1 MFRLSLTFIP
11 GHFLRCFTAMLLVT
25 VASSLHAADTNL
37 AAIEFFENRIRP
49 VLAETCYSCH
59 SAKSEKLKGGLKLDT
74 REAVLKGGDSGPA
87 LVPGKPDQSLIIKAI
102 RYNDPNLE
110 MPPKGKK
117 LSAKQIADLEKWVAM
132 GAPDPRTNSVT
143 TNQFAIDWQKAR
155 EHWAFRPIQS
165 PPVPKPKKARAIQ
178 SPVDA
183 FILSKLETN
192 RLSLSPLADK
202 RTLLRRANYDLIGL
216 PPAAEEVEAFEKD
229 KSPEAFA
236 RVVDRLLASPHYGE
250 RWGRYWLDVARYSD
264 TKGYVGGNEEPRYP
278 FAYTY
283 RDWVVRAFNEDLAF
297 DQFII
302 QQLAADQLNQETNDN
317 RSLAAMGFLTV
328 GRRFLGNENDV
339 IDDRIDVV
347 CRGLMGLTA
356 SCARCH
362 DHKYDPIPTKDY
374 YSLYGVFKSTTEP
387 TNAPLITPQNF
398 NAEYTNYLTEVAR
411 RQSLAENYYRSNELR
426 VLKSLRTN
434 VAAYL
439 MTVHEAKGIT
449 NSTKLDEFVR
459 GRKLNNA
466 IHRGWKTNLANWA
479 TNGHPLF
486 TPWTEFSKL
495 ATNDFPGKAGE
506 LAQHFAANNG
516 TNNLNPLVAA
526 MFKNAELTNLA
537 SVAQLYGDLFRRV
550 EGEWDLLVALSN
562 APTVVKQGEDWP
574 QPPVVLA
581 GIDAEQVRQFCFT
594 TNSPL
599 HPREFMNNFLFGD
612 EVKNKVESLRR
623 DIKSMDGTHPGAPAR
638 AMSMLDR
645 GRISSPRVFIRGN
658 PGTPGPDVK
667 RQFLE
672 VVAGEQRTP
681 FPTNA
686 SGRLQLAQAIVARDN
701 PLTARVFVNRIW
713 MHHFGAGL
721 VRTPSDFGMR
731 ADAPTHLELLDYLA
745 ARFMDDGWSVKKLHR
760 LIMLS
765 SVYQQSSGVQDPSAG
780 RGGLLTK
787 ISFNSSANKASARA
801 AQLDPENRLLWRQ
814 NRQRLDFESMRDSFL
829 YVTAQ
834 LDPALGGQPVD
845 IVTNLGF
852 ARRTIYG
859 FIDRQDLPN
868 VFRTFDFANPD
879 ASVGQRFQTTVAP
892 QALFLLNSPFVT
904 ERAKALVQQTNFQ
917 TSADGQRVTNLYRT
931 LLQRA
936 PTSREVKLAQ
946 QFITDSP
953 EADVLMPEI
962 SNWHYGFGGYD
973 ETAQRVTEFNE
984 LTKFTGTAW
993 QAGTNIAEKNI
1004 GSLALMPDGGRPGPT
1019 NTLAAVRR
1027 WVAPH
1032 DGQVS
1037 IEGDL
1042 KTTEARGDGVR
1053 ARIVCGNTGLLGE
1066 WTATTNSVRTAVKTC
1081 AVKKGDTIDFA
1092 VDCLGD
1098 ATGDTFKWAPLVT
1111 MIDAESRAAMVSSGQ
1126 PTVWDAKANFVDP
1139 AKLPK
1144 PLGAWAKLA
1153 QVLLLSNEFAF
1164 VD

>member
-1 MFRLSLTFIP
+1 MIRPPLTFIL
-11 GHFLRCFTAMLLVT
+11 GDFFRYAAITLLLLT
-25 VASSLHAADTNL
+25 VSVHAADTNSAGL
-37 AAIEFFENRIRP
+37 EFFESKIRP
-49 VLAETCYSCH
+49 VLAESCYSCH

-74 REAVLKGGDSGPA
+74 RDAVLKGGDSGPA
-87 LVPGKPDQSLIIKAI
+87 LIAGKPDQSLLIKAI
-102 RYNDPNLE
+102 RYSDPNLE

-117 LSAKQIADLEKWVAM
+117 LSAEQIADFEKWVAM

-143 TNQFAIDWQKAR
+143 TNQFAIDWVKAR
-155 EHWAFRPIQS
+155 EHWAFKPVQS
-165 PPVPKPKKARAIQ
+165 PPVPKVKNSRAVLL
-178 SPVDA
+178 PVDA
-183 FILSKLETN
+183 FILARLETN
-192 RLSLSPLADK
+192 ALSISPATDK
-202 RTLLRRANYDLIGL
+202 RTLLRRASFDLIGL
-216 PPAAEEVEAFEKD
+216 PPTAEEVEAFEKD
-229 KSPEAFA
+229 KSPDAFTK
-236 RVVDRLLASPHYGE
+236 VVDRLLVSPHYGE

-278 FAYTY
+278 FAYTF
-283 RDWVVRAFNEDLAF
+283 RDWVVRAFNEDLPF

-302 QQLAADQLNQETNDN
+302 QQLAADLLPQDTNDN

-347 CRGLMGLTA
+347 CRGLMGLTVT
-356 SCARCH
+356 CARCH
-362 DHKYDPIPTKDY
+362 DHKYDPIPTRDY

-387 TNAPLITPQNF
+387 TNALLITPQTF
-398 NAEYTNYLTEVAR
+398 NAEYTNYLAEVVR
-411 RQSLAENYYRSNELR
+411 RQTIAENYYRSNELA
-426 VLKSLRTN
+426 VLKNLRTN

-439 MTVHEAKGIT
+439 MTVHEAQGIT
-449 NSTKLDEFVR
+449 NNTKLDEFVR

-466 IHRGWKTNLANWA
+466 IYRGWKTNLANWA
-479 TNGHPLF
+479 TNGHSIF
-486 TPWTEFSKL
+486 TPWTEFAKL
-495 ATNDFPGKAGE
+495 ATNDYPAKAAE
-506 LAQHFAANNG
+506 LAQRFTANEG
-516 TNNLNPLVAA
+516 TNQLNPLVVA
-526 MFKNAELTNLA
+526 MFKDAALTNLV
-537 SVAQLYGDLFRRV
+537 SVAQLYGDLFQRV
-550 EGEWDLLVALSN
+550 ERDWDLLVALSN
-562 APTVVKQGEDWP
+562 APTVVREGEGWP
-574 QPPVVLA
+574 QPPAALVQV
-581 GIDAEQVRQFCFT
+581 DAEVIRQFCFT

-599 HPREFMNNFLFGD
+599 YPREFMNNFLFLD
-612 EVKNKVESLRR
+612 DVKNKVESLRR
-623 DIKSMDGTHPGAPAR
+623 DIKSVDGTHAGAPAR

-672 VVAGEQRTP
+672 VVSGENRTP
-681 FPTNA
+681 FPTNT

-701 PLTARVFVNRIW
+701 PLTARVFVNRVW

-721 VRTPSDFGMR
+721 VRTPSDFGLR

-745 ARFMDDGWSVKKLHR
+745 TQFMDNGWSVKKLHR

-765 SVYQQSSGVQDPSAG
+765 SAYQQASGVEDLAASRGFFSKLGFNTSAKKS
-780 RGGLLTK
+780 LAK
-787 ISFNSSANKASARA
+787 A
-801 AQLDPENRLLWRQ
+801 AQLDPENKLLWRQ
-814 NRQRLDFESMRDSFL
+814 NRQRLDFEAMRDSFL
-829 YVTAQ
+829 KVSAQ
-834 LDPALGGQPVD
+834 LDLSVGGQPVD
-845 IVTNLGF
+845 IVTNLGL

-904 ERAKALVQQTNFQ
+904 ERAKALVAQTNFQ
-917 TSADGQRVTNLYRT
+917 TSANGQRVTNLYRT
-931 LLQRA
+931 LLQRP
-936 PTSREVKLAQ
+936 PTLREVKLAQ
-946 QFITDSP
+946 QFIADSP
-953 EADVLMPEI
+953 EADMLMPEI
-962 SNWHYGFGGYD
+962 SNWHYGFGSYD
-973 ETAQRVTEFNE
+973 ETVQRVTEFNE

-993 QAGTNIAEKNI
+993 QAGTNAAEKTI
-1004 GSLALMPDGGRPGPT
+1004 GSLTLLPDGGRPAPT
-1019 NTLAAVRR
+1019 NTIAAVRR

-1032 DGQVS
+1032 DGEVS

-1066 WTATTNSVRTAVKTC
+1066 WTATTNSVRTAVKVC

-1111 MIDAESRAAMVSSGQ
+1111 MVDAESKAAMMKAGQ

-1144 PLGAWAKLA
+1144 TLGAWEKLA